1 MEREQDEERRGRKAA
16 EGEIGMWR
24 AEANLAE
31 ASSATIREDVQ
42 ADQEKLKSDR
52 DAVVAP
58 TTRMISGLAKLKDET
73 TKEVQGVLRV
83 VGPAPKPPRKWPT
96 QVPRPKTLREASNCN
111 TSPDASFLEAPGGYP
126 SSDKTHNDDGHVNL
140 ATRGDAGDSDADDV
154 TKEPDVCVVTN
165 QKRRAATAQ
174 RKALSC
180 RGARKANTGPKN
192 RVAEGRGPWRC
203 QDRRPQQ
210 DGGKRRRPE
219 KDRHRERRSEDSPHH

>member
-42 ADQEKLKSDR
+42 ADQEKLESDR
-52 DAVVAP
+52 DAVVAV

-126 SSDKTHNDDGHVNL
+126 SSDETHDDDGRVNL
-140 ATRGDAGDSDADDV
+140 AAHRDAGDSDADDV
-154 TKEPDVCVVTN
+154 TKEPNVCVVT
-165 QKRRAATAQ
+165 TFF
-174 RKALSC
+174 SYSSV
-180 RGARKANTGPKN
+180 T
-192 RVAEGRGPWRC
+192 
-203 QDRRPQQ
+203 
-210 DGGKRRRPE
+210 
-219 KDRHRERRSEDSPHH
+219 KDFYVT